1 MCDLSN
7 HQWRRDTFVHFLVI
21 SEGMPLCMCACV
33 SVHMCVP
40 VCGSVCV
47 CVSVWRWEECC
58 VLNIHSA
65 IHYCLLSTAK
75 NLGKWVEHFIQ
86 NMEEVSE
93 YL

>member
-1 MCDLSN
+1 MC
-7 HQWRRDTFVHFLVI
+7 T
-21 SEGMPLCMCACV
+21 CACV

-40 VCGSVCV
+40 VCASVCV

-58 VLNIHSA
+58 VLNIQST

-75 NLGKWVEHFIQ
+75 NLGKWVKHFIQ